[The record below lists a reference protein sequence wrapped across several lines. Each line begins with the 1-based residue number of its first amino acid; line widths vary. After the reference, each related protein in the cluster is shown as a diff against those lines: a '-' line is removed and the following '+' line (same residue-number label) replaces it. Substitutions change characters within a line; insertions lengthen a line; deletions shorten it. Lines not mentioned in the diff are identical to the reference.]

1 MIQNKEAYN
10 YIMNGIKNIRHDME
24 ILKYRCNQI
33 QNALIL
39 ANTYEEYEEWLERNY
54 PDVEEGL
61 KCIALFDRGS
71 NN

>member
-24 ILKYRCNQI
+24 ILKHRCNQI

-39 ANTYEEYEEWLERNY
+39 ANTDEEYEEWLEKNY
-54 PDVEEGL
+54 PDVEERL
-61 KCIALFDRGS
+61 KCITLFDKGE
-71 NN
+71 